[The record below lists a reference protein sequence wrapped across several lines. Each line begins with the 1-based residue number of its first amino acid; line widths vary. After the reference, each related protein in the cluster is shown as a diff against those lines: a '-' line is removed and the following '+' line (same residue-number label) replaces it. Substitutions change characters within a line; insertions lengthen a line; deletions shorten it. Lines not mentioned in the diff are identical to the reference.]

1 MKFPA
6 LNEFLKYLES
16 IGELHRIKV
25 EVDPELESTEIAI
38 RALKQGKPALLF
50 ENPKGSKYP
59 LAMNILAS
67 ERRIEHALGM
77 HPEELGEK
85 LIGFMERAIPPKL
98 NTILEHKQIVKRL
111 ISSRPKKVSS
121 GFAQEVVDTPNLTQ
135 LPIQKCWSQDGGR
148 FITLGQVMTYDP
160 VTQKRNIGV
169 YRMQMFDDSSTGM
182 HWQIQKG
189 GGFHYFQAQKLGK
202 EFELAVVLGSD
213 PTLLL
218 ASVAALPEGI
228 DEVMF
233 AGFLRGARIPMTRGK
248 TISVDVPANA
258 EFILEGKVSLTES
271 KLEGPFGDHFGHYSA
286 ASEFPV
292 FRLNAITHRRNPIY
306 PGTVVGRP
314 PMEDKF
320 LGDATQQILGPLIR
334 LMHPEIRSLWAYY
347 EAGFHNLLVVEI
359 EERYAKE
366 AAKTAMSLIG
376 EGQLSL
382 TKCIV
387 TVSAGVNPK
396 DWNSVLKEI
405 RENFDPHYDFIMI
418 PKVPLDTLDF
428 TSYKMN
434 LGSKMVIDACRKQR
448 AESPDDVGIN
458 SERRAKS
465 NQFGGMRPDKVG
477 MSYEQR
483 AIQNLKS
490 PPVPN
495 VRDSRAGQIS
505 NLKSID
511 RRIIDVNLIE
521 NTLLIVKIESQFTPQ
536 STQHSNTPIIQHSN
550 SSLGR
555 EVVEKLVAL
564 PKLSSLKLIAVVSED
579 VDIRDK
585 ESYIWGIFTR
595 FDCERDI
602 IFTEQKL
609 VGISPVY
616 SGVMGIDATW
626 KTGYQKP
633 LVMDERIVK
642 LVDAKWGKIWKKD

>member
-1 MKFPA
+1 MKHSFPA
-6 LNEFLKYLES
+6 LSEFLKYLES

-25 EVDPELESTEIAI
+25 EIDPELESTEIAI
-38 RALKQGKPALLF
+38 RALKQNKPALLF
-50 ENPKGSKYP
+50 ENPKCSKYP

-67 ERRIEHALGM
+67 ERRIELALGI

-85 LIGFMERAIPPKL
+85 LIGFIERAIPPKL
-98 NTILEHKQIVKRL
+98 DFLLEQKSMVKRL
-111 ISSRPKKVSS
+111 ISSRPKIVRGGGS
-121 GFAQEVVDTPNLTQ
+121 QEIVDKPNLTQ
-135 LPIQKCWSQDGGR
+135 LPIQKCWQDDGGR
-148 FITLGQVMTYDP
+148 FITLGQVITYDP
-160 VTQKRNIGV
+160 ITRKRNAGI

-189 GGFHYFQAQKLGK
+189 GGFHYFQAQKIGK
-202 EFELAVVLGSD
+202 EFEVAVALGTD
-213 PTLLL
+213 PALLL
-218 ASVAALPEGI
+218 ASIAALPEGI

-248 TISVDVPANA
+248 SISIDVPANA

-292 FRLNAITHRRNPIY
+292 FRLNAITHRCNPVY

-334 LMHPEIRSLWAYY
+334 LMHPEIKNLWAYY

-359 EERYAKE
+359 EERYEKE
-366 AAKTAMSLIG
+366 AAKTAMSLMG

-382 TKCIV
+382 AKCIV

-396 DWNSVLKEI
+396 DWNAVLRTI

-434 LGSKMVIDACRKQR
+434 LGSKMVIDATKK
-448 AESPDDVGIN
+448 
-458 SERRAKS
+458 RRAKS
-465 NQFGGMRPDKVG
+465 EELGVL
-477 MSYEQR
+477 
-483 AIQNLKS
+483 NLNALHSKLLA
-490 PPVPN
+490 V
-495 VRDSRAGQIS
+495 
-505 NLKSID
+505 D
-511 RRIIDVNLIE
+511 RRIIDINLIE
-521 NTLLIVKIESQFTPQ
+521 GTLLLIKVDTTFDSPNDLSKTP
-536 STQHSNTPIIQHSN
+536 
-550 SSLGR
+550 SLQDSIGKDILH
-555 EVVEKLVAL
+555 KLL
-564 PKLSSLKLIAVVSED
+564 HHPDLSFLKLIAMISED

-595 FDCERDI
+595 FDCERDV

-626 KTGYQKP
+626 KQGYQKP
-633 LVMDERIVK
+633 LSMDERIVK
-642 LVDAKWGKIWKKD
+642 LVDQKWDTYWK